1 MKRLAFLFLI
11 LAIGCNPISERKQP
25 IPSLYQ
31 LSQMDLKLEGKQLA
45 ELYCANCHLKPEPE
59 LLERQ
64 IWENHVLPDM
74 RLRMGLVLEEDL
86 GRTLP
91 EEMDVPEGI
100 YSKVPF
106 ISRENWGKIKSYYLE
121 NSSDKAIPQSGRIAP
136 EKGIPGFRVE
146 NVEFDFPF
154 SNLITM
160 VDVDSLGDI
169 WLGHR
174 YQRLFHLSS
183 QKGFSIVDS
192 IRTPVAPVQIKFGK
206 EGFDLLTMGLMDPAN
221 DSLGVF
227 QAYRK
232 ESENWNGSVVFDQLI
247 RPVHVASGDLN
258 SDGVVDYVISQF
270 GNHIGKLSAFI
281 SSPTGYEEVI
291 IKALPGARKVELVD
305 MDEDG
310 DLDLIGLMTQAQEG
324 VFLWEN
330 DGKGHFVERPL
341 IRFHPAFGGSD
352 FQLVDINQD
361 DKLDIVIA
369 NGDNADLSQ
378 QLKYYH
384 GLRIFLNQDGQF
396 KESWFYPMYGASGVV
411 VEDFDQDGDLD
422 LVAISFFP
430 NEQDEEAE
438 KLIYFENRGGLDL
451 RPFVSQEKLESDF
464 LIINKGDLDL
474 DGDVDVLIGVFDF
487 EDLYKKPSENWSPL
501 ILLRNN
507 NLYKTQN

>member
-59 LLERQ
+59 LLKRQ

-100 YSKVPF
+100 YSKIPF
-106 ISRENWGKIKSYYLE
+106 ISRENWEKIKSYYLE
-121 NSSDKAIPQSGRIAP
+121 NSPENPTPQSARVAP
-136 EKGIPGFRVE
+136 EIGIPRF
-146 NVEFDFPF
+146 NVEIVGFDFPF
-154 SNLITM
+154 PNLITM

-174 YQRLFHLSS
+174 YQRLFHLSGKS
-183 QKGFSIVDS
+183 EFTIIDS
-192 IRTPVAPVQIKFGK
+192 IATPVAPVQIQFGNN
-206 EGFDLLTMGLMDPAN
+206 GFELLSMGLMDPAN
-221 DSLGVF
+221 DSLGTF
-227 QAYRK
+227 QSYEK
-232 ESENWNGSVVFDQLI
+232 ESETWKSNEIFKRLI
-247 RPVHVASGDLN
+247 RPVHISHGDLN
-258 SDGVVDYVISQF
+258 SDEKVDYVISQF
-270 GNHIGKLSAFI
+270 GNHVGKLSAFI
-281 SSPTGYEEVI
+281 STPSGYEEVI
-291 IKALPGARKVELVD
+291 VKALPGARKVELVD
-305 MDEDG
+305 MDQDG

-330 DGKGHFVERPL
+330 DGEGHFIEKPL

-352 FQLVDINQD
+352 FQLLDFNQD
-361 DKLDIVIA
+361 GKLDIVVA

-384 GLRIFLNQDGQF
+384 GVRIFLNQEGQF
-396 KESWFYPMYGASGVV
+396 NESWFYPMYGASGVV
-411 VEDFDQDGDLD
+411 VDDFDQDGNLD

-430 NEQDEEAE
+430 NEQDQEAE
-438 KLIYFENRGGLDL
+438 KLIYFENQGGLEL
-451 RPFVSQEKLESDF
+451 KPFVLGEKLKSDF
-464 LIINKGDLDL
+464 LIINKGDIDL

-501 ILLRNN
+501 ILLTNN
-507 NLYKTQN
+507 NL